1 MYTTLYKLFRAPRNR
16 NLKRKTWIAHTIW
29 NYFLGWQRTRYA
41 LGLPYMCFYE
51 MSREFTVL
59 KNSHADIFAH
69 WRELNTWSA
78 REILKRLDDGYQRFF
93 NKLAKRPPKFRSWR
107 RPYSFTMCQS
117 GFMFA
122 DPEKGDFGF
131 GIYGD
136 KVRIMGKHYR
146 FNLSRPILGNIKTV
160 TIKADAL
167 GDFYMSVVTDHIATE
182 SIPKTGKA
190 AGYDFGIKTMFT
202 CSDGT
207 QHGSPHFYQTAHSNL
222 QTAQRKLSSKQKG
235 SNNRGRERLNAAR
248 VHRKIRR
255 QRENHHWKLAKQL
268 VHEYDVLCFETLTF
282 EGMKRLWGR
291 KVSDIAPYVFHLKL
305 RHQAKKHGKQLC
317 YIDRF
322 QPTSKTCGHCGQ
334 LDMFITLDVREWKC
348 SGCKRKHHR
357 DVNAAINI
365 LKVGASTF
373 GLEGVRLAI
382 ASNPRRLH
390 PKSEPHDPHRK
401 ATDSLRIR
409 LL

>member
-1 MYTTLYKLFRAPRNR
+1 MYTTVYKLFRAPRNR

-41 LGLPYMCFYE
+41 FGLPYMSFKE

-59 KNSHADIFAH
+59 KNSHPEMFAH

-78 REILKRLDDGYQRFF
+78 REILKRLNAGYERFF
-93 NKLAKRPPKFRSWR
+93 DGLAKRPPKFRSWR
-107 RPYSFTMCQS
+107 KPYSFTMCQS
-117 GFMFA
+117 GFTFA
-122 DPEKGDFGF
+122 DPEEGDLGF

-136 KVRIMGKHYR
+136 KVRIMKHQYR
-146 FNLSRPILGNIKTV
+146 FNLSRPILGSIKTV
-160 TIKADAL
+160 TVKADPL

-182 SIPKTGKA
+182 ATPKTGKA
-190 AGYDFGIKTMFT
+190 AGYDFGIKAMFT

-207 QHGSPHFYQTAHSNL
+207 QRESPHFYS
-222 QTAQRKLSSKQKG
+222 TAQSHLKSAQQKQSRKQKG
-235 SNNRGRERLNAAR
+235 SNNRERERKNVAR

-255 QRENHHWKLAKQL
+255 LRENHHWKLAKQL
-268 VHEYDVLCFETLTF
+268 VHQYDVLCFETLTF

-291 KVSDIAPYVFHLKL
+291 KVSDIAPYAFHLKL
-305 RHQAKKHGKQLC
+305 RHQAKKHSKQVC

-322 QPTSKTCGHCGQ
+322 EPTSRTCSHCGQ
-334 LDMFITLDVREWKC
+334 IDMFITLDVREWKC

-373 GLEGVRLAI
+373 GLENVRLAI
-382 ASNPRRLH
+382 ASGSRRLH
-390 PKSEPHDPHRK
+390 PKSIPHDPHRK
-401 ATDSLRIR
+401 AKDSL
-409 LL
+409 

>member
-1 MYTTLYKLFRAPRNR
+1 M
-16 NLKRKTWIAHTIW
+16 
-29 NYFLGWQRTRYA
+29 GWQRTRYS
-41 LGLPYMCFYE
+41 LGLSYMSFYE

-59 KNSHADIFAH
+59 KNAHPEVFAH

-78 REILKRLDDGYQRFF
+78 RDILKRLDKGYQRFF
-93 NKLAKRPPKFRSWR
+93 NKITKRPPKFRSWR
-107 RPYSFTMCQS
+107 KPYSFTMCQS
-117 GFMFA
+117 GFTFA
-122 DPEKGDFGF
+122 DSEDGISGF

-136 KVRIMGKHYR
+136 KVRIMEHSYR
-146 FNLSRPILGNIKTV
+146 FNLSRPILGNIRTV
-160 TIKADAL
+160 TVKADAL

-182 SIPKTGKA
+182 VIPKTGKA
-190 AGYDFGIKTMFT
+190 AGYDFGVKTMFI

-207 QHGSPHFYQTAHSNL
+207 QHESPHFYSAAQSELA
-222 QTAQRKLSSKQKG
+222 TAQRKVSSKQKDSG
-235 SNNRGRERLNAAR
+235 NRDRERKHTAR
-248 VHRKIRR
+248 VHRKTKRR
-255 QRENHHWKLAKQL
+255 REDHHWKLAKSL
-268 VHEYDVLCFETLTF
+268 VHEYDALCFETLTF

-291 KVSDIAPYVFHLKL
+291 KVSDIAPYAFSLKL
-305 RHQAKKHGKQLC
+305 QHQAKKHGKQLC

-322 QPTSKTCGHCGQ
+322 EPTSKTCSHCGQ
-334 LDMFITLDVREWKC
+334 RDMLITLDVRAWKC

-382 ASNPRRLH
+382 ASNRRRLH
-390 PKSEPHDPHRK
+390 PKSEPHNPHRK
-401 ATDSLRIR
+401 AMDSLRIP

>member
-1 MYTTLYKLFRAPRNR
+1 MYTTLYKFFRAPRNR

-41 LGLPYMCFYE
+41 MGLSYMPFYE

-59 KNSHADIFAH
+59 KNSHPEMFAH

-78 REILKRLDDGYQRFF
+78 REILKRLDKGYQRFF
-93 NKLAKRPPKFRSWR
+93 RKLAKRPPKFRSWR
-107 RPYSFTMCQS
+107 KPYSFTMCQS
-117 GFMFA
+117 GFTFA
-122 DPEKGDFGF
+122 DPEEGNFGF

-136 KVRIMGKHYR
+136 KVRIMKRQYR

-167 GDFYMSVVTDHIATE
+167 GDFYMSVTTDHIATE
-182 SIPKTGKA
+182 SIPKTGNA

-207 QHGSPHFYQTAHSNL
+207 QHASPYFYQTAHSDL

-235 SNNRGRERLNAAR
+235 SNNRERERLNTTR

-255 QRENHHWKLAKQL
+255 QREDHHWKLAKQL
-268 VHEYDVLCFETLTF
+268 VHQYDVLCFETLTF
-282 EGMKRLWGR
+282 EGMKRLWGH
-291 KVSDIAPYVFHLKL
+291 KVSDIAPYAFHLKL
-305 RHQAKKHGKQLC
+305 QHQSKKHGKRLC

-322 QPTSKTCGHCGQ
+322 EPTSKTCSHCGQ
-334 LDMFITLDVREWKC
+334 LDMLMDLDIRKWKC
-348 SGCKRKHHR
+348 SSCKCKHHR

-390 PKSEPHDPHRK
+390 PKSIPHDPHRK
-401 ATDSLRIR
+401 ATDSLRIP

>member
-1 MYTTLYKLFRAPRNR
+1 MYTTIYKLFRAPRLR
-16 NLKRKTWIAHTIW
+16 NLRRKTWIAHTIW

-41 LGLPYMCFYE
+41 LGLPYMSFYE

-59 KNSHADIFAH
+59 KNSHPEMFAY

-107 RPYSFTMCQS
+107 KPYSFTMCQS
-117 GFMFA
+117 GFTFA
-122 DPEKGDFGF
+122 DPEEGDFGF

-160 TIKADAL
+160 TIKADTL

-182 SIPKTGKA
+182 ILPKRGEA

-207 QHGSPHFYQTAHSNL
+207 QHKSPHFYQTAHSNL

-235 SNNRGRERLNAAR
+235 SHNSERERLNTAR

-268 VHEYDVLCFETLTF
+268 VHEYDALCFETLTF

-291 KVSDIAPYVFHLKL
+291 KASDISPYAFHLKL
-305 RHQAKKHGKQLC
+305 QHQAKKHGKALC

-322 QPTSKTCGHCGQ
+322 EPTSKTCSHCGQ
-334 LDMFITLDVREWKC
+334 PQKLMDLSVREWRC
-348 SGCKRKHHR
+348 NSCETDHHR
-357 DVNAAINI
+357 DINAAINI

-373 GLEGVRLAI
+373 GLGDVRLAI
-382 ASNPRRLH
+382 ASDPRRLH
-390 PKSEPHDPHRK
+390 PKSIPHDPHRK
-401 ATDSLRIR
+401 ARIR
-409 LL
+409 

>member
-1 MYTTLYKLFRAPRNR
+1 MYTRVYKLFRAPRNR

-41 LGLPYMCFYE
+41 LGLPYLSFYE

-59 KNSHADIFAH
+59 KNSHPEIFAH

-78 REILKRLDDGYQRFF
+78 REILKRLDEGYQRFF
-93 NKLAKRPPKFRSWR
+93 RGLAKRPPKFRSWR
-107 RPYSFTMCQS
+107 KPYSFTMCQS
-117 GFMFA
+117 GFTFA
-122 DPEKGDFGF
+122 NPEEGDFGF

-136 KVRIMGKHYR
+136 KVRIMKRQYR
-146 FNLSRPILGNIKTV
+146 FNLSRPIFGNIKKVTV
-160 TIKADAL
+160 KADTL
-167 GDFYMSVVTDHIATE
+167 GDFYMSVVTDDIATE
-182 SIPKTGKA
+182 VTPKTGQA

-207 QHGSPHFYQTAHSNL
+207 QRESPHFYQTAHSDL

-235 SNNRGRERLNAAR
+235 SNNSERERLNTAR

-268 VHEYDVLCFETLTF
+268 VYQYDALCFETLTF

-291 KVSDIAPYVFHLKL
+291 KVSDIAPYAFHLKL
-305 RHQAKKHGKQLC
+305 QHQAKKHGKQVY
-317 YIDRF
+317 YIQRF
-322 QPTSKTCGHCGQ
+322 EPTSKTCSHCGQ
-334 LDMFITLDVREWKC
+334 MDMFITLDIREWQC
-348 SGCKRKHHR
+348 SGCKEKHHR

-365 LKVGASTF
+365 LKVGETSTF

-390 PKSEPHDPHRK
+390 PKSIPHDPHRK
-401 ATDSLRIR
+401 ARIR
-409 LL
+409 

>member
-16 NLKRKTWIAHTIW
+16 NLKQLTWIAHDIW
-29 NYFLGWQRTRYA
+29 NYFLSWQRTRFS
-41 LGLPYMCFYE
+41 LGLPYMSFYE

-59 KNSHADIFAH
+59 KNAHPEIFEH

-78 REILKRLDDGYQRFF
+78 RQILKRLDAGYQRFY
-93 NKLAKRPPKFRSWR
+93 NGLAKRPPRFRSWR
-107 RPYSFTMCQS
+107 KPYSFTMCQS
-117 GFMFA
+117 GFTFT
-122 DPEKGDFGF
+122 DPEDGTSGV

-136 KVRIMGKHYR
+136 RVRIMKKHYR
-146 FNLSRPILGNIKTV
+146 FNLSRPILGKIKTV
-160 TIKADAL
+160 TVKADAL

-182 SIPKTGKA
+182 VIPKTGSA

-207 QHGSPHFYQTAHSNL
+207 QHESPCFYQTAHSDL
-222 QTAQRKLSSKQKG
+222 QTAQRKLSSKYRG
-235 SNNRGRERLNAAR
+235 SNNRERERKNVAR

-255 QRENHHWKLAKQL
+255 QRADHHWKLAKQL
-268 VHEYDVLCFETLTF
+268 VHQYDTLCFETLTF

-291 KVSDIAPYVFHLKL
+291 KVSDIAPHAFHLKL
-305 RHQAKKHGKQLC
+305 QHQAKKHGKHLC
-317 YIDRF
+317 YVDRF
-322 QPTSKTCGHCGQ
+322 EPTSKTCSHCGQ
-334 LDMFITLDVREWKC
+334 IDRLINLQVRKWQC
-348 SGCKRKHHR
+348 SGCERKHQR

-373 GLEGVRLAI
+373 GLEGIRLAI

-401 ATDSLRIR
+401 ATDSLRIP

>member
-1 MYTTLYKLFRAPRNR
+1 MYTTVYKLFRAPRNR
-16 NLKRKTWIAHTIW
+16 NLKRKTWIAHTLW
-29 NYFLGWQRTRYA
+29 NYFLGWTKTRYA
-41 LGLPYMCFYE
+41 LGLPYMSFCE

-59 KNSHADIFAH
+59 KNAHPEMFAH

-78 REILKRLDDGYQRFF
+78 REILKRLDNGYQRFF
-93 NKLAKRPPKFRSWR
+93 SGLAKRPPKFRSWR
-107 RPYSFTMCQS
+107 KPYSFKMCQS
-117 GFMFA
+117 GFTFA
-122 DPEKGDFGF
+122 DPEEGEFGF

-136 KVRIMGKHYR
+136 KVHIQKKHYR
-146 FNLSRPILGNIKTV
+146 FNLSRPILGNIKTI
-160 TIKADAL
+160 TIKEDRI

-190 AGYDFGIKTMFT
+190 AGYDFGIKTLFT

-207 QHGSPHFYQTAHSNL
+207 QHESPEFYKTSMDNLAVAQCEHSC
-222 QTAQRKLSSKQKG
+222 KVKG
-235 SNNRGRERLNAAR
+235 SNNRERSRKDVAR

-255 QRENHHWKLAKQL
+255 LRENHHWKLAKQL
-268 VHEYDVLCFETLTF
+268 VHKYDVLCFETLTF

-291 KVSDIAPYVFHLKL
+291 KVSDLAPYAFHLKL
-305 RHQAKKHGKQLC
+305 RHQAKKHGKDIR

-322 QPTSKTCGHCGQ
+322 EPTSKTCSHCGQ
-334 LDMFITLDVREWKC
+334 HQMFIDLDVREWKC

-373 GLEGVRLAI
+373 GLGDIRLAI
-382 ASNPRRLH
+382 ASGPRRLH
-390 PKSEPHDPHRK
+390 PKSIPHDPHRK
-401 ATDSLRIR
+401 ATDS
-409 LL
+409 

>member
-1 MYTTLYKLFRAPRNR
+1 MYTTYYKLFRAPRNW

-29 NYFLGWQRTRYA
+29 NYFLGWQRTRYS
-41 LGLPYMCFYE
+41 LGRPYMSFKE

-59 KNSHADIFAH
+59 KNSHPELFSH

-78 REILKRLDDGYQRFF
+78 REILKRLNEGYVRFF
-93 NKLAKRPPKFRSWR
+93 KGLAKRPPKFRSWR
-107 RPYSFTMCQS
+107 KPYSFTMCQS
-117 GFMFA
+117 GFKFA
-122 DPEKGDFGF
+122 DPEEGDLGF

-136 KVRIMGKHYR
+136 KVRIMKRHYR

-160 TIKADAL
+160 TVKADAL

-182 SIPKTGKA
+182 VTPKTGEA

-207 QHGSPHFYQTAHSNL
+207 QRESPAFYS
-222 QTAQRKLSSKQKG
+222 TAQSELKSAQQKMSSKQKG
-235 SNNRGRERLNAAR
+235 SNNREREQKNVAR

-255 QRENHHWKLAKQL
+255 QRENHHWKLAKEL
-268 VHEYDVLCFETLTF
+268 VYQHDILCFETLTF

-291 KVSDIAPYVFHLKL
+291 KVSDIAPYAFHLKL

-322 QPTSKTCGHCGQ
+322 QPTSKTCSHCGQ
-334 LDMFITLDVREWKC
+334 MDMFIC
-348 SGCKRKHHR
+348 G
-357 DVNAAINI
+357 
-365 LKVGASTF
+365 
-373 GLEGVRLAI
+373 
-382 ASNPRRLH
+382 
-390 PKSEPHDPHRK
+390 
-401 ATDSLRIR
+401 
-409 LL
+409 

>member
-1 MYTTLYKLFRAPRNR
+1 MYTTAYKLFRAPRLR
-16 NLKRKTWIAHTIW
+16 KLRRKTWIAHTIW

-41 LGLPYMCFYE
+41 LGLPYMSFYE

-59 KNSHADIFAH
+59 KNSHPEMFAH

-107 RPYSFTMCQS
+107 KPYSFTMCQS
-117 GFMFA
+117 GFTFA
-122 DPEKGDFGF
+122 DPEEGDFGF

-182 SIPKTGKA
+182 ILPKTGEA

-207 QHGSPHFYQTAHSNL
+207 QHESPHFYQTAHSDL
-222 QTAQRKLSSKQKG
+222 QRTQRKLSSKQKG
-235 SNNRGRERLNAAR
+235 SNNSERERLKTAR

-255 QRENHHWKLAKQL
+255 QRENHHWKLAKEL
-268 VHEYDVLCFETLTF
+268 VHAYDALCFETLTF

-291 KVSDIAPYVFHLKL
+291 KVSDISPYAFHLKL
-305 RHQAKKHGKQLC
+305 RQQAKKHGKDIC

-322 QPTSKTCGHCGQ
+322 EPTSKTCSHCGEIEM
-334 LDMFITLDVREWKC
+334 LLTLDIREWKC
-348 SGCKRKHHR
+348 SGCQQKHHR

-373 GLEGVRLAI
+373 GLGDVRLAI

-390 PKSEPHDPHRK
+390 PKSIPHDPHRK
-401 ATDSLRIR
+401 ARIR
-409 LL
+409 